1 MSEGDIPMVV
11 ELEKRNF
18 SMPWSAQSFRSVLAD
33 EFSCC
38 YVGVLDGKIV
48 AYAMFGAIED
58 YAELWNLAVDEPH
71 RRKGVGDTMLRFVI
85 EYCRTSGVSSLFL
98 QVRESNRAAK
108 RLYEKNGF
116 VFVMVQKN
124 YYVSP
129 LENALVYRLDIGLAR
144 EWKDQRVPGGA
155 RRTR

>member
-1 MSEGDIPMVV
+1 
-11 ELEKRNF
+11 
-18 SMPWSAQSFRSVLAD
+18 
-33 EFSCC
+33 
-38 YVGVLDGKIV
+38 
-48 AYAMFGAIED
+48 
-58 YAELWNLAVDEPH
+58 
-71 RRKGVGDTMLRFVI
+71 MLGFVI